1 MIEFGE
7 KLKRVREEKGMTQQ
21 TLADHL
27 YVTRQAVSRWECGA
41 RYPDLMTAKK
51 LADFLETSLDE
62 LLSGEEMKRCIENNP
77 VLEKPKVQM
86 VQSVLYAAAV
96 VPYLLLFITELKFL
110 FLETSGIDGGTM
122 GYVLSFVFGYGFSAV
137 LMAAGLVLS
146 MKGRMTPRK
155 TGAVV
160 AAFFGIHL
168 LQALLVYTQVQS
180 VPFMIIRLG
189 FYLICIGVSVFFYY
203 QQRRIWPVPMYF
215 IIGVWGALRIVNYCQ
230 AQRYNTDAG
239 FILGTISLLADLGLA
254 ALMIYQ
260 AYSMERKRHYAVR

>member
-62 LLSGEEMKRCIENNP
+62 LLSGEEMKRCIESSP

-86 VQSVLYAAAV
+86 LQSVLYAAAA
-96 VPYLLLFITELKFL
+96 VPYFLLLVTGLKFL
-110 FLETSGIDGGTM
+110 LSETAGLAGGTM
-122 GYVLSFVFGYGFSAV
+122 GYAASYVLGYGCSVA

-146 MKGRMTPRK
+146 MKGKMTPRK
-155 TGAVV
+155 TGAV
-160 AAFFGIHL
+160 AAVFFGIRL
-168 LQALLVYTQVQS
+168 LQALLACTQVQS
-180 VPFMIIRLG
+180 VPFVIIRVG
-189 FYLICIGVSVFFYY
+189 FYLICIGVVVFYYY
-203 QQRRIWPVPMYF
+203 QQRRIRPVLMYL
-215 IIGVWGALRIVNYCQ
+215 IIGVWGALRIVNYGL
-230 AQRYNTDAG
+230 AQLHNTDAG
-239 FILGTISLLADLGLA
+239 FILSTISLLADLGLA

-260 AYSMERKRHYAVR
+260 AYCLERKRQCV